1 MSQDIIQSLKDI
13 KPQLLVLKDIC
24 LYFKLKSEQTSGII
38 GKDFLERI
46 ADSGVRELYAFLDNQ
61 SIEALVV
68 IQTIILYG
76 EMYPEDS
83 MSFSELFDTVNRFP
97 ESSQRAYA
105 EGFIVDRK
113 YIISKS
119 IDKVFCSLGI

>member
-13 KPQLLVLKDIC
+13 KPELLVLKDIC
-24 LYFKLKSEQTSGII
+24 SNFKLKSEQTSGII

>member
-1 MSQDIIQSLKDI
+1 M
-13 KPQLLVLKDIC
+13 
-24 LYFKLKSEQTSGII
+24 
-38 GKDFLERI
+38 
-46 ADSGVRELYAFLDNQ
+46 YAFLDNQ

-83 MSFSELFDTVNRFP
+83 MSFSEFFNAVNRFP
-97 ESSQRAYA
+97 ESSQRACA

>member
-24 LYFKLKSEQTSGII
+24 SNFKLKSEQASGII
-38 GKDFLERI
+38 GKDFPERI
-46 ADSGVRELYAFLDNQ
+46 TDSGVRELYAFLDNQ

-113 YIISKS
+113 YIISRS
-119 IDKVFCSLGI
+119 VDKVFGSFGI